1 MPRYRDAP
9 PKKTT
14 QRLAERVSLQSQ
26 QLMEKRQQKEQ
37 QKEQQK
43 QRRKKKKNT
52 DDNDEDDNEE
62 DSDNEVQ
69 QRELAETINDNN
81 EHNDY
86 DDDDD
91 SDDDD
96 DDDDDEIPRRSL
108 PNRTHNDLHIPSTKT
123 NEIPNENGIDVEVE
137 KLQVTQHLVSPNLL
151 NSRSIDLQNY
161 DCHKYDMDLP
171 VAKLDPF
178 TTGAHVTKC
187 VNETLFPIC
196 KFFRNNQDVDLFM
209 ALVFDE
215 IGMDGFRSTDH
226 YRQMTSWVSIRQ
238 FIRKRTNDI
247 RQLCVDRWYI
257 TARSK

>member
-9 PKKTT
+9 PTKPTK
-14 QRLAERVSLQSQ
+14 RLAERVALQSQ
-26 QLMEKRQQKEQ
+26 QLLMERQQKEQ
-37 QKEQQK
+37 QK
-43 QRRKKKKNT
+43 RRWRKKKNT

-69 QRELAETINDNN
+69 QRQLAETINNNN
-81 EHNDY
+81 EHND
-86 DDDDD
+86 DDDDND

-96 DDDDDEIPRRSL
+96 NNERPRRSL
-108 PNRTHNDLHIPSTKT
+108 PNRMHNDLHIPSTKT

-137 KLQVTQHLVSPNLL
+137 NSQVAQHLVSPNLL
-151 NSRSIDLQNY
+151 NSSSIGLQNY

-178 TTGAHVTKC
+178 TLGAHVTKC

-209 ALVFDE
+209 ALVFDQ

-226 YRQMTSWVSIRQ
+226 YKRMTSWVAIRQ

-257 TARSK
+257 TAKSK

>member
-9 PKKTT
+9 PTKPTK
-14 QRLAERVSLQSQ
+14 RLAERVALQSQ
-26 QLMEKRQQKEQ
+26 QLLMERQQKEQ
-37 QKEQQK
+37 QK
-43 QRRKKKKNT
+43 RRRRKKKNT

-69 QRELAETINDNN
+69 QRQLAETINNNN
-81 EHNDY
+81 EHN
-86 DDDDD
+86 
-91 SDDDD
+91 DDDD
-96 DDDDDEIPRRSL
+96 DDDSENSDNYDENDDESPRRSL
-108 PNRTHNDLHIPSTKT
+108 PNRTHNDLHIPSTKR
-123 NEIPNENGIDVEVE
+123 NEIPHENETDVEVE
-137 KLQVTQHLVSPNLL
+137 NSQVAQHLVSPNLL
-151 NSRSIDLQNY
+151 NSSSIGLQNY

-178 TTGAHVTKC
+178 TLGAHVTKC

-209 ALVFDE
+209 ALVFDQ

-226 YRQMTSWVSIRQ
+226 YKRMTSWVAIRQ

>member
-26 QLMEKRQQKEQ
+26 QLMERRQ

-43 QRRKKKKNT
+43 QRRKKKRNT
-52 DDNDEDDNEE
+52 DYNDEDDNEE
-62 DSDNEVQ
+62 DYDNEVQ

-96 DDDDDEIPRRSL
+96 DDDEIPSRSL

-123 NEIPNENGIDVEVE
+123 NEIPNENGIDAEVE
-137 KLQVTQHLVSPNLL
+137 NSQVAQHLVSPNLL
-151 NSRSIDLQNY
+151 NSSSIGLQNY

-178 TTGAHVTKC
+178 TLGAHVTKC

-209 ALVFDE
+209 ALVFDQ

-226 YRQMTSWVSIRQ
+226 YKRMTSWVAIRQ

>member
-37 QKEQQK
+37 QK
-43 QRRKKKKNT
+43 QRRKKKRNT
-52 DDNDEDDNEE
+52 DYNDEDDNEE
-62 DSDNEVQ
+62 DYDNEVQ

-96 DDDDDEIPRRSL
+96 DDDEIPRRSL
-108 PNRTHNDLHIPSTKT
+108 PNRTHNDLHIPSTKR

-137 KLQVTQHLVSPNLL
+137 KSQVTQHLVSPNLL

-226 YRQMTSWVSIRQ
+226 YRRMTSWVPIRQ

>member
-1 MPRYRDAP
+1 M
-9 PKKTT
+9 
-14 QRLAERVSLQSQ
+14 ER
-26 QLMEKRQQKEQ
+26 RQ

-43 QRRKKKKNT
+43 QRRKKKRNT
-52 DDNDEDDNEE
+52 DYNDEDDNEE
-62 DSDNEVQ
+62 DYDNEVQ
-69 QRELAETINDNN
+69 QRELAETINNNN
-81 EHNDY
+81 EHN
-86 DDDDD
+86 
-91 SDDDD
+91 DDDD
-96 DDDDDEIPRRSL
+96 DDDSENSDNYDENDDESPRRSL
-108 PNRTHNDLHIPSTKT
+108 PNRMHNDLHIPSTKR
-123 NEIPNENGIDVEVE
+123 NEIPNGNGIDVEVE
-137 KLQVTQHLVSPNLL
+137 KSQVTQHLVSPNLL
-151 NSRSIDLQNY
+151 NSSSIDLQNY

-226 YRQMTSWVSIRQ
+226 YRRMTSWVPIRQ

>member
-1 MPRYRDAP
+1 MPRFRDAS

-14 QRLAERVSLQSQ
+14 QQLAERVSLQSQ

-37 QKEQQK
+37 QK
-43 QRRKKKKNT
+43 QRWKKKRNT
-52 DDNDEDDNEE
+52 DNNDEDDNEE

-81 EHNDY
+81 EHNGN

-96 DDDDDEIPRRSL
+96 DDDDKIPRRSL
-108 PNRTHNDLHIPSTKT
+108 PNRTHNDLHIPSTT
-123 NEIPNENGIDVEVE
+123 RNEIPNENGIDVEVE

-226 YRQMTSWVSIRQ
+226 YRRMTSWVPIRQ

-247 RQLCVDRWYI
+247 RQLCVD
-257 TARSK
+257 

>member
-37 QKEQQK
+37 QK
-43 QRRKKKKNT
+43 QRRKKKRNT
-52 DDNDEDDNEE
+52 DYNDEDDNEE
-62 DSDNEVQ
+62 DYDNEVQ

-91 SDDDD
+91 SDDD

-123 NEIPNENGIDVEVE
+123 NEIPNENGIDAEVE
-137 KLQVTQHLVSPNLL
+137 NSQVAQHLVSPNLL
-151 NSRSIDLQNY
+151 NSSSIGLQNY

-178 TTGAHVTKC
+178 TLGAHVTKC

-209 ALVFDE
+209 ALVFDQ

-226 YRQMTSWVSIRQ
+226 YKRMTSWVAIRQ

>member
-26 QLMEKRQQKEQ
+26 QLMERRQ

-43 QRRKKKKNT
+43 QRRKKKRNT
-52 DDNDEDDNEE
+52 DYNDEDDNEE
-62 DSDNEVQ
+62 DYDNEVQ

-91 SDDDD
+91 SDD

-137 KLQVTQHLVSPNLL
+137 NSQVAQHLVSPNLL
-151 NSRSIDLQNY
+151 NSSSIGLQNY

-178 TTGAHVTKC
+178 TLGAHVTKC

-209 ALVFDE
+209 ALVFDQ

-226 YRQMTSWVSIRQ
+226 YKRMTSWVAIRQ

-257 TARSK
+257 TAKSK